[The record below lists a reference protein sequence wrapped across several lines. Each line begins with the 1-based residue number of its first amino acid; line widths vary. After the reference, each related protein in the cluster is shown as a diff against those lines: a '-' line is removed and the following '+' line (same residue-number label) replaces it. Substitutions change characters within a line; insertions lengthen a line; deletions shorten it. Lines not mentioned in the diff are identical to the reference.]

1 MLTWKLQCMA
11 TYGSFSP
18 DRRSA
23 MEEGLSYLVWGQHSR
38 LLRIW

>member
-11 TYGSFSP
+11 TYGSLPP
-18 DRRSA
+18 DGRSA